1 MVRSAWIS
9 LAVAAF
15 IAIAPMANAQNGDF
29 TPAEKA
35 AMRAYVLTPQKVGAY
50 IAATNAL
57 AAAKKGDP
65 SVAQELEAIENEP
78 NDTLAQLRAAITR
91 HPRLLAHFQRQ
102 GLSVDDAILI
112 PLVITFAN
120 AAAETNNAG
129 PFAELTSPA
138 QVNMLKANPTL
149 AQSLARAMEAL
160 EGDDNDRQKPQDEE
174 PAESDAK

>member
-1 MVRSAWIS
+1 MVRSVLDQSCRRRLHRHHADS
-9 LAVAAF
+9 
-15 IAIAPMANAQNGDF
+15 QRSKRRF

-35 AMRAYVLTPQKVGAY
+35 AMRAYALTPQKVNAY
-50 IAATNAL
+50 IAATNTL
-57 AAAKKGDP
+57 AAAKTSDR

-78 NDTLAQLRAAITR
+78 NDTLAQLRAAITK

-120 AAAETNNAG
+120 AAAETNNSG
-129 PFAELTSPA
+129 PFAELVSPA
-138 QVNMLKANPTL
+138 QVNMLKADPSLAPRL
-149 AQSLARAMEAL
+149 AQAMEAL
-160 EGDDNDRQKPQDEE
+160 EGDNDSQDPQDQE